1 MFEEH
6 PVFQPPA
13 DRSIHI
19 WRYIDLPKYISLLND
34 KALYFCRMDK
44 LVDRFEGSLP
54 RPDILLRKAGAYSK
68 RIVQSSDGRLETGE
82 KSWARMFR
90 VERTHAF
97 VNCWHMN
104 KHESAAMWQ
113 LYCSNTQGIAI
124 RSTYQVLCESFRNY
138 PSRVYVG
145 LVSYIDYDQELIRA
159 PRSNTPLLFNT
170 LYPLMHKRRSYQH
183 EAELRA
189 LVTWSPPLTG
199 KSLKAVW
206 RKPKDTGILVPVD
219 LDLLIES
226 VFVAPNAEPW
236 FRKVVDSVS
245 AKYGLSIQPRQ
256 SRLGEG
262 PLF

>member
-6 PVFQPPA
+6 PVFQAPDDP
-13 DRSIHI
+13 SIYI
-19 WRYIDLPKYISLLND
+19 WRYIDLSKYISLLND

-54 RPDILLRKAGAYSK
+54 RSNILLRKADPYSK
-68 RIVQSSDGRLETGE
+68 IMVQSSDGRLETSE
-82 KSWARMFR
+82 KSRER
-90 VERTHAF
+90 QIRIERTHAF

-104 KHESAAMWQ
+104 NHESAAMWQ

-124 RSTYQVLCESFRNY
+124 RSTYRALCESFRSY
-138 PSRVYVG
+138 PRPIYVG
-145 LVSYIDYDQELIRA
+145 VMNYIDYDQELIRD

-170 LYPLMHKRRSYQH
+170 FYPLMHKRRSYHH

-189 LVTWSPPLTG
+189 LVTWEFRFRG
-199 KSLKAVW
+199 NSLKPMW
-206 RKPKDTGILVPVD
+206 RKPKDAGILVPVD
-219 LDLLIES
+219 LNLLIES

-236 FRKVVDSVS
+236 FRKIVESVS
-245 AKYGLSIQPRQ
+245 DKYDLSIQPRQ
-256 SRLGEG
+256 SRLGED